1 MKPLISILIP
11 CYNGAKFLKFC
22 LDSCLAQTYSNIE
35 VIVINDGSTDN
46 SLEILNE
53 YKAKNPNFNLQIFSQ
68 ANVGVSETRNRLV
81 SYANG
86 QYFLFLDADDV
97 LSNDAVNDLY
107 EGSNNGTYNLVVGR
121 SSWLINSKIKL
132 PFLPTWWKVKNMSVN
147 HYIKSNI
154 CTPWASIIKTDY
166 FRSLEIQFIKNEIFE
181 DIGIMPFVYIK
192 AEKSFNFIKKTVY
205 HYRLKNREEQHLSN
219 FGKNIQQKIF
229 SLYQQT
235 NKILELMEQENFN
248 SLKKYKR
255 YINGINYQILTAFL
269 LLSSK
274 LSFTKFFHD
283 REFKITARF
292 NILKILK
299 NYGYYSIKISKTFWK
314 FPLFFYI
321 KFWYF
326 NASRAIKKDINN
338 NLTKFLNTKIIKKR
352 NKYTLSQSLKFNPK
366 KPHEIIIINE
376 NNLKDFL
383 KQLNKATVV
392 KNKVLLDFSTEYFLN
407 DFLDQNYALIAQKNI
422 MLGIKSDN
430 FYDWKR
436 ILKYFSFIY
445 SDNLDL
451 LKFVKEQDLKII
463 TMSAQI
469 DDENLVNY
477 IVGKNENI

>member
-11 CYNGAKFLKFC
+11 CYNGSKFLKFC
-22 LDSCLAQTYSNIE
+22 LDSCLSQTYPNIE
-35 VIVINDGSTDN
+35 IIVIDDGSTDE
-46 SLEILNE
+46 SLKILNE
-53 YKAKNPNFNLQIFSQ
+53 YKEKNSSFNIRVFSQ
-68 ANVGVSETRNRLV
+68 KNVGVSETRNRLI

-86 QYFLFLDADDV
+86 VYFLFLDADDV
-97 LSNDAVNDLY
+97 LSKETVSDLY
-107 EGSNNGTYNLVVGR
+107 EGSNNGSHNLVVGR
-121 SSWLINSKIKL
+121 STWLINSKIKL

-166 FRSLEIQFIKNEIFE
+166 FKSLNIQFLKNEIFE

-192 AEKSFNFIKKTVY
+192 AEENFNFIKKTVY
-205 HYRLKNREEQHLSN
+205 HYRLKNRDEQHLSN
-219 FGKNIQQKIF
+219 FSKNIQQKLF

-235 NKILELMEQENFN
+235 NKILELMEKENFN
-248 SLKKYKR
+248 NLKKYKK

-269 LLSSK
+269 LLSNR

-299 NYGYYSIKISKTFWK
+299 SYGYYSIKISKTFWK

-326 NASRAIKKDINN
+326 NASRVIKKDVNH
-338 NLTKFLNTKIIKKR
+338 NLTKFLNNKIIKKR
-352 NKYTLSQSLKFNPK
+352 FKYSLSKTINLDSKN
-366 KPHEIIIINE
+366 HNEIIVINE
-376 NNLKDFL
+376 NNLENFL
-383 KQLNKATVV
+383 EKLTHLTVV
-392 KNKVLLDFSTEYFLN
+392 KNKVLLDCPTEYFLN
-407 DFLDQNYALIAQKNI
+407 DFLDQNYSLIAQKNI

-430 FYDWKR
+430 FYDWKKV
-436 ILKYFSFIY
+436 LKYFSFIY

-463 TMSAQI
+463 TMSSKI
-469 DDENLVNY
+469 KDENLVNY
-477 IVGKNENI
+477 IIDKNENI